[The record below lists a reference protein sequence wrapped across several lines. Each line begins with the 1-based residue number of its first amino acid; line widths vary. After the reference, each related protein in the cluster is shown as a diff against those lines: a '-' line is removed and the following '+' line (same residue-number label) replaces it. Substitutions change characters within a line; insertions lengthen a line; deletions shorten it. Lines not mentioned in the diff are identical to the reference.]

1 MFLILLFFFI
11 YSLKCQNCKKY
22 LSQTNI
28 SDQNYKCLLE
38 AIKKKFEPANMYYTS
53 FPKEIE
59 NFMMFIKKN
68 KPFDI
73 IIDGLNFIYTT
84 ERNKT
89 LDCKVNN

>member
-1 MFLILLFFFI
+1 
-11 YSLKCQNCKKY
+11 
-22 LSQTNI
+22 
-28 SDQNYKCLLE
+28 
-38 AIKKKFEPANMYYTS
+38 MYYTS